1 MRSSLT
7 CVSGRRPELTSS
19 LERLER
25 FYDGVRSASSG
36 GSGGSEVVLRCKPH
50 DHRRHLG
57 CILPRVPAMIVR
69 TGVVDKCKAE
79 LVPSYGSLL

>member
-1 MRSSLT
+1 MRPSLT

-36 GSGGSEVVLRCKPH
+36 GSGGSEVVLR
-50 DHRRHLG
+50 
-57 CILPRVPAMIVR
+57 
-69 TGVVDKCKAE
+69 
-79 LVPSYGSLL
+79 

>member
-50 DHRRHLG
+50 DLAGTWGAFFRE
-57 CILPRVPAMIVR
+57 CQQ
-69 TGVVDKCKAE
+69 
-79 LVPSYGSLL
+79 